1 MTNYNFHQVSWAMMR
16 AYIYIYISPISGIFL
31 MESYSSH
38 EEQSNYEGDIKGTK
52 AFFLLHKY
60 M

>member
-1 MTNYNFHQVSWAMMR
+1 
-16 AYIYIYISPISGIFL
+16 

-38 EEQSNYEGDIKGTK
+38 EEHLSSNYEGDIKGTK
-52 AFFLLHKY
+52 AFSFCTSTCRESKWKLKKNLNGLGNIV